1 MMDHS
6 DLCPEQTVVCNFL
19 KEQLLLNYTI
29 GGLIK
34 YKQQVTT
41 DRSNLEEHEDDFD
54 DFLDQLT
61 SMFFEL
67 TDYHFIAKKQSKF
80 LRVKKASLTFDEAVL
95 ILDFAKKLLIC
106 YSRLRSKLSLD

>member
-1 MMDHS
+1 MTD
-6 DLCPEQTVVCNFL
+6 D
-19 KEQLLLNYTI
+19 
-29 GGLIK
+29 LIK
-34 YKQQVTT
+34 CKQWIST